1 MIKSKGRK
9 IKQFK
14 SLTKKDK
21 DRICDFITKTGMAI
35 SKAQFELGVTSATIN
50 KVFEERF
57 NKRENNQMQLIEDL
71 KLQIDNIKKV
81 NN

>member
-35 SKAQFELGVTSATIN
+35 SKAQFELGVTSATI

>member
-1 MIKSKGRK
+1 
-9 IKQFK
+9 
-14 SLTKKDK
+14 
-21 DRICDFITKTGMAI
+21 MAI